1 MEHVS
6 RCPLTGWL
14 QKKGKEPWS
23 VNRVLEIENSKEET
37 IHLDSLIHQTV
48 RFYRSRCQS
57 SVSPDRWKV
66 VYANTWKIVLLCCRK
81 HVSGIH
87 VNVGQQKHPFISFT
101 KFCNNGTWQRAACWM
116 RRKAFCSIIVMHSN
130 KLLSY
135 PSPHF
140 VVPAIFLTENCRVV
154 YWTQSMIK
162 GHAKIWRSLFYSI
175 RKFMAAISL

>member
-23 VNRVLEIENSKEET
+23 VNRVLEIENSKEEM
-37 IHLDSLIHQTV
+37 IHLFIKLSGSIAADAKA
-48 RFYRSRCQS
+48 
-57 SVSPDRWKV
+57 VSPDRWKV

-101 KFCNNGTWQRAACWM
+101 KFCNNGTWQRAAC
-116 RRKAFCSIIVMHSN
+116 
-130 KLLSY
+130 
-135 PSPHF
+135 
-140 VVPAIFLTENCRVV
+140 
-154 YWTQSMIK
+154 
-162 GHAKIWRSLFYSI
+162 
-175 RKFMAAISL
+175 